1 MPLFSL
7 VVLLSQP
14 AEAFQQSSA
23 SVLLDT
29 AYQPMTQPA
38 HYKYSLVDDAEGG
51 ESSGDGD
58 GNLKRTDRRYKQK
71 YSHPGFTIP
80 QRASIVGGVSMI
92 GGGVTFLVGGVVAIV
107 GFIPAAVTNNY
118 TVYDSGIA
126 VMGVGAAAFTL
137 GGLTMTVGSITAG
150 VVLRRLDHD
159 LPFTGLY
166 IAAGGLA
173 AAVGGS
179 LVPETDASATV
190 QVYGM
195 LAVPVGILTQVIIN
209 GVHYNRYIESLAV
222 TPTFSRDSVGA
233 VAQWTF

>member
-7 VVLLSQP
+7 VALLSQP

-29 AYQPMTQPA
+29 AYQPMAQPA

-58 GNLKRTDRRYKQK
+58 GDLKRTYPRTKQK

-92 GGGVTFLVGGVVAIV
+92 GGGVTVLVGGAIALV
-107 GFIPAAVTNNY
+107 GVIPAAVGNETIYNTGT
-118 TVYDSGIA
+118 TV
-126 VMGVGAAAFTL
+126 MWVGAAAFTL

-159 LPFTGLY
+159 VPFTGLF

-173 AAVGGS
+173 AAVGAS
-179 LVPETDASATV
+179 SVPETDASAAV
-190 QVYGM
+190 RGYGM
-195 LAVPVGILTQVIIN
+195 LAVPAGIVTQIIIN

-222 TPTFSRDSVGA
+222 TPTFSRDSIGA